1 MTMTK
6 FGHYQLEVKVNRIR
20 MTQLLPIPT
29 SPPSQMTTAMWILNY
44 HMS

>member
-6 FGHYQLEVKVNRIR
+6 FGHYQLKAEVNKIH

-29 SPPSQMTTAMWILNY
+29 SSPSQMKKAM
-44 HMS
+44 

>member
-1 MTMTK
+1 MTK
-6 FGHYQLEVKVNRIR
+6 FGHYQLEVKVNRIH

-44 HMS
+44 PMS